1 MAEETIV
8 TNAHA
13 VLCTG
18 TSPRAR
24 EAQLASDVGKCCALL
39 AHLMMRRPSKEARKV

>member
-1 MAEETIV
+1 MSKKAR
-8 TNAHA
+8 A

-24 EAQLASDVGKCCALL
+24 EAQLASDVRKCCALL